1 MKQEKSKK
9 KSKFNGIVKRILKD
23 FFIAIIK
30 IFVIIPRRIKVE
42 GKENLVKGPA
52 VLVANHKSAY
62 DPMFMLGSIDKN
74 ISFIAKKEVWNIPLG
89 IGKFIAYIFD
99 MIPVSRNGKDLRAIK
114 DSLKVLEKEKYL
126 GIFPEGKRYGLSK
139 GKKMKSGAIHIAISK
154 NIPVIPIGISG
165 NCKLFNKTT
174 LNIGKPIYFKFET
187 DDHKREL
194 DEYTKVMQ
202 NQILN
207 LVNKEEYKEFRAD

>member
-1 MKQEKSKK
+1 M
-9 KSKFNGIVKRILKD
+9 
-23 FFIAIIK
+23 
-30 IFVIIPRRIKVE
+30 
-42 GKENLVKGPA
+42 
-52 VLVANHKSAY
+52 LVANHKSAY

-114 DSLKVLEKEKYL
+114 DSLKVLEEEKYL

-165 NCKLFNKTT
+165 NCKIFNKTI